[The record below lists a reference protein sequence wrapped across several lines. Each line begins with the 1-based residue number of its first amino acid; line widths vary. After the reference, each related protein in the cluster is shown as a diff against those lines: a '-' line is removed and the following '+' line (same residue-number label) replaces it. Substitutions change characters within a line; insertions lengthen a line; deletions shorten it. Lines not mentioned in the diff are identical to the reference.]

1 MNSVWGRDA
10 TQELAIASKSTL
22 SRFHHT
28 LYIGSQS
35 AQADFV

>member
-1 MNSVWGRDA
+1 MNSVRVRDA
-10 TQELAIASKSTL
+10 TPDLAIASKPTL

-35 AQADFV
+35 APADFV